1 MARDNAPNFEER
13 GGEFT
18 DFVPVAF
25 ARSLQEAE
33 EYRQLL
39 DDHDIPAIVDTEDHA
54 AKHSGQSAQRQDF
67 SHGVPVLVPEAL
79 LDEAGEVIAERDE
92 TDEFGLDKGDSD
104 EPEEDEEEFGLGGTG
119 PAPLGG
125 EEEPDEE
132 DEEDEEEEE
141 EDDEDD
147 DQEDDQEGEDLFE
160 DDEDDEDDEGKK
172 DVDGDENK
180 P

>member
-18 DFVPVAF
+18 DFVPVVF

-39 DDHDIPAIVDTEDHA
+39 DDHDIPAIVDTEDRA
-54 AKHSGQSAQRQDF
+54 AKSSDPATRRHDF
-67 SHGVPVLVPEAL
+67 SRGVPVLVPEAL
-79 LDEAGEVIAERDE
+79 LDEAGEIVAEREE

-104 EPEEDEEEFGLGGTG
+104 EPEEDEEEFGLHGTE
-119 PAPLGG
+119 PPSPED
-125 EEEPDEE
+125 EEEELEE
-132 DEEDEEEEE
+132 DEEDEEEE
-141 EDDEDD
+141 DD
-147 DQEDDQEGEDLFE
+147 DQEDGLEGEDLFQDE
-160 DDEDDEDDEGKK
+160 DDDDEDEGDDEGEK
-172 DVDGDENK
+172 DADEEDNG